1 MWVLGGLGAL
11 VLGAVGLWRHP
22 GLRERVQASL
32 WTLPGL
38 GPRLRVLALARLY
51 RSLSMLLASGVPVLA
66 SLRIVEDVVALPWRP
81 AVAAAAQQIERGE
94 RLSEALESQDLATP
108 VARRMVRVG
117 ERSGEV
123 AAMLER
129 AAAFHDEE
137 AVRLTELLTRAINP
151 ALMLVMGVLIGGI
164 IVLMY
169 MPIFQLVEQVQ

>member
-1 MWVLGGLGAL
+1 
-11 VLGAVGLWRHP
+11 
-22 GLRERVQASL
+22 
-32 WTLPGL
+32 
-38 GPRLRVLALARLY
+38 VLALARLY
-51 RSLSMLLASGVPVLA
+51 RSMGMLLASGVPVLPA
-66 SLRIVEDVVALPWRP
+66 LRIVQDVVALPWRP
-81 AVAAAAQQIERGE
+81 AVAAVAEQIARGE
-94 RLSEALESQDLATP
+94 RFSDALEAHELATP

-117 ERSGEV
+117 ERSGEL

-169 MPIFQLVEQVQ
+169 LPIFQLVEQVQ